1 MKSLIIPVGSPAV
14 HPELLCGD
22 TESYQIEQS
31 SNPAVEGV
39 LIISVLDIFS
49 QHVDVGVRFFLQ
61 ANVLDESHTDRG
73 KMLSFDPFL
82 TDYILPS
89 DVEEDAHHRELD
101 NPPG

>member
-1 MKSLIIPVGSPAV
+1 MNKHTQEKEIYQKPCISHDFSLKSLIIPVGSPAV

-61 ANVLDESHTDRG
+61 TNVLDESHTDG
-73 KMLSFDPFL
+73 GNV
-82 TDYILPS
+82 II
-89 DVEEDAHHRELD
+89 
-101 NPPG
+101 